1 MKVLVACEFSG
12 IVRDAFARLG
22 HDSWSCDLLP
32 SEKEGNHIQ
41 GDMRNLDYSK
51 WDLLIVHPD
60 CTYLTVTGN
69 KWFLPKYHDRF
80 PHREQDRK
88 DAIEFFMWLT
98 TIPVPKMCIENPV
111 GIMSRIY
118 KKPDQIIQPFQFG
131 HSEPKKTCLWLKG
144 LPLLTPTKIMEPEYI
159 ITKSGKR
166 VPKWFF
172 SPSNTPERKKLRKR
186 TFQGI
191 ADAMAS
197 QWG

>member
-159 ITKSGKR
+159 ITKSGK
-166 VPKWFF
+166 
-172 SPSNTPERKKLRKR
+172 
-186 TFQGI
+186 
-191 ADAMAS
+191 
-197 QWG
+197 